1 MPGPVVVEEVL
12 QTEELSLKYRGVA
25 PVHLYTLLGLR
36 HSDPGEL
43 VDTAMSGRS
52 SLNSQLYLGSV
63 AVNDLQDGSLELFLG
78 LLVYVEAVAVVRTED
93 GGQGELQGPGV
104 SVDSH
109 GVRQREEK

>member
-1 MPGPVVVEEVL
+1 
-12 QTEELSLKYRGVA
+12 
-25 PVHLYTLLGLR
+25 
-36 HSDPGEL
+36 
-43 VDTAMSGRS
+43 MSGRS

-109 GVRQREEK
+109 EVRQREVRLLLRHLGVLGPVQLAGEAPVVDTLRCGHGGDPLVSLLAALLLYS